1 MPRNTKV
8 QDLKINVLTEAQYD
22 AAVREEV
29 IGDYEL
35 SLLTDMVDK
44 AVQVES
50 LPTASAQ
57 EEGNIY
63 QYIGETDTNY
73 TNGYFYKCEGSESV
87 TTEIPEVTVLPSAS
101 AQEAGKIYHYVGET
115 NSTYT
120 NDKYY
125 KCTSDGL
132 IIDDWSSTEHET
144 FSWKEV
150 ITDTSGIETVSELPE
165 ASEQELGNIYKQG
178 DKYYKCT
185 SFLMAADWGQPDVTA
200 YKWSE
205 LETLNASNDAY
216 SWVRI
221 DVQPNQGGGIQS
233 VTEGS
238 ENGTISV
245 DGTDVNV
252 HGLKSAAY
260 AEATDYVAK
269 TGDTMTG
276 ELKLEGIAPG
286 RYENSE
292 LLRFTSKTADG
303 QHINMTSIG
312 MLPDDGNEHSL
323 LFSGGLTLGGN
334 LRFSNSNYSIGHYL
348 NYVNRVVATKLN
360 AGGDY
365 RYAND
370 IIIPNA
376 GGKLSLQI
384 DTMPTAAA
392 KYLNVI
398 YQFTG
403 TTTSTYT
410 NGHFYKCVTDGS
422 TYLWEEVNFGGGAVI
437 DDSTIS
443 TTATWSSSKI
453 NSMIGDIESLLAAI

>member
-1 MPRNTKV
+1 MPTNQVLDTLNV
-8 QDLKINVLTEAQYD
+8 NILKEAQFD
-22 AAVREEV
+22 AAVSSGV
-29 IGDYEL
+29 ITDTDISIITDYPLE
-35 SLLTDMVDK
+35 K
-44 AVQVES
+44 IQVKS

-63 QYIGETDTNY
+63 QYIGETDANY

-101 AQEAGKIYHYVGET
+101 AEEAGKIYQYVGET

-120 NDKYY
+120 NNNYY

-132 IIDDWSSTEHET
+132 IIDDWSNTEYEA

-150 ITDTSGIETVSELPE
+150 ITDTSGISTVSELPE
-165 ASEQELGNIYKQG
+165 ASEQELGNVYKQG

-185 SFLMAADWGQPDVTA
+185 SYLVAADWGEPDVTA

-205 LETLNASNDAY
+205 LETLNTSNDAY

-221 DVQPNQGGGIQS
+221 DVQPNEGGGIQS

-276 ELKLEGIAPG
+276 TLGIEKVAAG
-286 RYENSE
+286 RYEAAT
-292 LLRFTSKTADG
+292 LLNLTSKTSDG
-303 QHINMTSIG
+303 AYINMISFS
-312 MLPDDGNEHSL
+312 MLPDGANNKVLQVSA
-323 LFSGGLTLGGN
+323 GLQLAGN
-334 LRFSNSNYSIGHYL
+334 LNTSGSIGYYL
-348 NYVNRVVATKLN
+348 SYPMRVCTGKLN
-360 AGGDY
+360 SGGDY
-365 RYAND
+365 SYSND
-370 IIIPNA
+370 ITVPTA
-376 GGKLSLQI
+376 GGKLALQI
-384 DTMPTAAA
+384 DTMPAAAA

-422 TYLWEEVNFGGGAVI
+422 TYSWEEVSFGGGAVI
-437 DDSTIS
+437 DDSTTS
-443 TTATWSSSKI
+443 TTETWSSSKI